1 MMPQIINV
9 CTRSGFAVKCLMR
22 LLSSLLSEAVSF
34 NMKFLLNSLMKYK
47 SLQGTAL
54 PEICRCRLRNLPQVE
69 NPVKQNYFLIAWVLE
84 IIP

>member
-1 MMPQIINV
+1 MMPQVINV
-9 CTRSGFAVKCLMR
+9 CTRSGFSVKCLLR

-34 NMKFLLNSLMKYK
+34 NMKFLLNSLLIYK

-54 PEICRCRLRNLPQVE
+54 SEICRCRLLDTSQAE
-69 NPVKQNYFLIAWVLE
+69 NPENRILYCMGLE